1 MKKNV
6 INYEVCDLI
15 RKSTKVEGEIADEL
29 AKLKIELYET
39 PEWRHNDY
47 LFVHTEKNLFF
58 EISLCPKKGKS
69 VVEFAKYEFERIERE
84 NNILDLN

>member
-29 AKLKIELYET
+29 AKFKIELYET
-39 PEWRHNDY
+39 PEWRHDDY

-58 EISLCPKKGKS
+58 EITINLDNGIGNFAAS
-69 VVEFAKYEFERIERE
+69 EFDRIERE
-84 NNILDLN
+84 NDHLD

>member
-29 AKLKIELYET
+29 AKFKIELYET
-39 PEWRHNDY
+39 PEWRHDDY

-58 EISLCPKKGKS
+58 EISTCHDKGKG
-69 VVEFAKYEFERIERE
+69 VAEFAKYEFERIERE
-84 NNILDLN
+84 NDHLD